1 MLIAI
6 KQATQSDLD
15 TIIQLFSDTIGVVNA
30 KDYSAEQIR
39 VWKGGASKKEK
50 WLKKISEQYFLI
62 AEIDNMLA
70 GFGSITHDGYLDF
83 MYVSKDHQGRGV
95 ASEIYNS
102 LEKFVVKKRID
113 KIVSDVSITAKQF
126 FEKKGFEVIQEQQ
139 VDIDG
144 VKLRNYKMQKPL
156 TVH

>member
-62 AEIDNMLA
+62 AEIDNRLA

-102 LEKFVVKKRID
+102 LEKFAVEKRID
-113 KIVSDVSITAKQF
+113 KIVSDVSITAKPF
-126 FEKKGFEVIQEQQ
+126 FEKQGFELLQEQQ
-139 VDIDG
+139 VAIDG

>member
-6 KQATQSDLD
+6 RQATQNDLD
-15 TIIQLFSDTIGVVNA
+15 AIIQLFSETIEVVNA

-39 VWKGGASKKEK
+39 VWKAGASKQEK

-62 AEIDNMLA
+62 AEIDKSLV
-70 GFGSITHDGYLDF
+70 GFGSIAHDGYLDF

-102 LEKFVVKKRID
+102 LEKFAVENGIG
-113 KIVSDVSITAKQF
+113 KIVSEVSITAKPF
-126 FEKKGFEVIQEQQ
+126 FEKKGFEVLQEQQ

-144 VKLRNYKMQKPL
+144 VQLRNYKMQKRL

>member
-62 AEIDNMLA
+62 AEIDNRLA

-102 LEKFVVKKRID
+102 LEKFAVKKRID
-113 KIVSDVSITAKQF
+113 KIVSDVSITAKPF
-126 FEKKGFEVIQEQQ
+126 FEKQGFELLQEQQ
-139 VDIDG
+139 VAIDG

>member
-113 KIVSDVSITAKQF
+113 KIVSDVSITAKPF
-126 FEKKGFEVIQEQQ
+126 FEKQGFELLQEQQ
-139 VDIDG
+139 VAIATSI
-144 VKLRNYKMQKPL
+144 L
-156 TVH
+156 TPESKKAQQ

>member
-102 LEKFVVKKRID
+102 LEKFAVKKRID
-113 KIVSDVSITAKQF
+113 KIVSDVSITAKPF
-126 FEKKGFEVIQEQQ
+126 FEKQGFELLQEQQ
-139 VDIDG
+139 VAIDG

>member
-113 KIVSDVSITAKQF
+113 KIVSDVSITAKPF
-126 FEKKGFEVIQEQQ
+126 FEKQGFELLQEQQ
-139 VDIDG
+139 VAIDG

>member
-30 KDYSAEQIR
+30 IDYSAEQIR

-102 LEKFVVKKRID
+102 LEKFAVEKRID
-113 KIVSDVSITAKQF
+113 KIVSDVSITAKPF
-126 FEKKGFEVIQEQQ
+126 FEKQGFELLQEQQ
-139 VDIDG
+139 VAIDG